1 MKQATRLNFE
11 SKSCQAWSETPP
23 RPISWPS
30 PTSEPDLAEIAERID
45 RFRNQLYDQGQGKQ
59 KLPSRGETYGE
70 RTARRAYERYLQSS
84 NFSPDATS
92 VIKNYIAKHRLSPDE
107 TLTVTFNNSQ
117 GDATERT
124 ATAGRALSSE
134 FAHTIEMMEKGG
146 YTFAAVDR
154 AVHAEKHKKDRVVA
168 QAMELSQ
175 GAGG

>member
-124 ATAGRALSSE
+124 ATAGQALSSE
-134 FAHTIEMMEKGG
+134 FAHTLEMIEKDG
-146 YTFAAVDR
+146 YTFAGIGR
-154 AVHAEKHKKDRVVA
+154 AVHAEKHKKDRVLA
-168 QAMELSQ
+168 QAMELSRV
-175 GAGG
+175 AGD